1 MKALKTIFLFSLFV
15 SVFVNA
21 KVLDKIVAVVQGK
34 AILLS
39 DIQSLRLQIQK
50 SPLLKNFYP
59 IEGQLT
65 DEKLLNHLVENQV
78 IRARL
83 KEIGSDI
90 SAESVNREIDGIAKK
105 NKFSTNQLKQML
117 KQQGV
122 DFENYFNALKSSI
135 ERRSLFHRE
144 IQTGGSTLSE
154 EELKNIYKNKAPVE
168 FKLGIIIE
176 KNSSENLK
184 LLENIKNRFKSGK
197 VPPEKLKDYP
207 GYVELGWLPIEEVSE
222 AFKKQLSSASQS
234 GDAFGP
240 LKKGDKLQLLLV
252 ENTRKGSD
260 EQFLAVKERFKDSI
274 EEEELDKKFK
284 IWIEK
289 KKNELEVT
297 INPL

>member
-1 MKALKTIFLFSLFV
+1 MKALKTIFLFSVFV
-15 SVFVNA
+15 SVFSNA

-39 DIQSLRLQIQK
+39 DIQSLRQQIQK
-50 SPLLKNFYP
+50 SALLKNFYP

-78 IRARL
+78 IRVRL
-83 KEIGSDI
+83 KEMGSEI

-105 NKFSTNQLKQML
+105 NKLSTNQLKQML

-135 ERRSLFHRE
+135 ERRSLFQRE

-154 EELKNIYKNKAPVE
+154 EELKSIYKNKAPIE

-176 KNSSENLK
+176 KNSSENKK
-184 LLENIKNRFKSGK
+184 LLENIKTRFKSGK
-197 VPPEKLKDYP
+197 LLPEKLKDYP

-240 LKKGDKLQLLLV
+240 LKRSDKLQLLLV

-260 EQFLAVKERFKDSI
+260 EQFIAVKERFKDSI

-284 IWIEK
+284 IWVEK

>member
-1 MKALKTIFLFSLFV
+1 MKASRVIFLFSLFV
-15 SVFVNA
+15 SVFSQA

-39 DIQSLRLQIQK
+39 DIQSLRQQIQK

-59 IEGQLT
+59 IEGDLT
-65 DEKLLNHLVENQV
+65 DEKLLNRLVENQI

-83 KEIGSDI
+83 KEIGSEI
-90 SAESVNREIDGIAKK
+90 TAESVNREIDGIAKK
-105 NKFSTNQLKQML
+105 NKISSSQLKQML

-144 IQTGGSTLSE
+144 IQSGGSTLSD
-154 EELKNIYKNKAPVE
+154 EELKSIFKNKAPVE
-168 FKLGIIIE
+168 YKLGIIVE
-176 KNSSENLK
+176 KNS
-184 LLENIKNRFKSGK
+184 LENQKVLEDIKKQFKTGK
-197 VPPEKLKDYP
+197 LPPEKLKDYP
-207 GYVELGWLPIEEVSE
+207 GYVELGWLPLEEVSE

-234 GDAFGP
+234 GEAFGP
-240 LKKGDKLQLLLV
+240 LKRNEKLQLLLV
-252 ENTRKGSD
+252 ENTRKGTD
-260 EQFLAVKERFKDSI
+260 EQFIASKDRFKDSV
-274 EEEELDKKFK
+274 EEEELGKKFK

>member
-1 MKALKTIFLFSLFV
+1 MKAFKILLLF
-15 SVFVNA
+15 SVFVSHFSES

-39 DIQSLRLQIQK
+39 DIQSLRQQIQK

-59 IEGQLT
+59 IEGDLT
-65 DEKLLNHLVENQV
+65 DDKLLNRLVENQI

-83 KEIGSDI
+83 KEIGSEI
-90 SAESVNREIDGIAKK
+90 TSESVNREIDGIAKK
-105 NKFSTNQLKQML
+105 NKLSSSQLKQML

-122 DFENYFNALKSSI
+122 EFENYFNALKSSI
-135 ERRSLFHRE
+135 ERRSLFQRE
-144 IQTGGSTLSE
+144 IQTGGSTLSD
-154 EELKNIYKNKAPVE
+154 EELKTIFKSKAPTE
-168 FKLGIIIE
+168 YKLGIIVD
-176 KNSSENLK
+176 KDSVENQK
-184 LLENIKNRFKSGK
+184 LLESIKQQFKTGK
-197 VPPEKLKDYP
+197 LSPEKLKDYP
-207 GYVELGWLPIEEVSE
+207 GYVELGWLPLEEVSE
-222 AFKKQLSSASQS
+222 SFKKQISSASKS

-240 LKKGDKLQLLLV
+240 LKRSDKIQLLLV

-260 EQFLAVKERFKDSI
+260 EQFIAAKERFKESI
-274 EEEELDKKFK
+274 EEEGLDKKFK

>member
-50 SPLLKNFYP
+50 SPLRKNFYP

-122 DFENYFNALKSSI
+122 EFENYFNALKSSI

>member
-1 MKALKTIFLFSLFV
+1 MKASRIIFLFSLFV
-15 SVFVNA
+15 SVFSQA

-39 DIQSLRLQIQK
+39 DIQSLRQQIQK

-59 IEGQLT
+59 IEGDLT
-65 DEKLLNHLVENQV
+65 DEKLLNRLVENQI

-83 KEIGSDI
+83 KEIGSEVT
-90 SAESVNREIDGIAKK
+90 AESVNREIDGIAKK
-105 NKFSTNQLKQML
+105 NKISSSQLKQML

-144 IQTGGSTLSE
+144 IQSGGSTLSD
-154 EELKNIYKNKAPVE
+154 EELKSIFKNKAPVE
-168 FKLGIIIE
+168 YKLGIIVE
-176 KNSSENLK
+176 KNS
-184 LLENIKNRFKSGK
+184 LENQKVLEDIKKQFKTGK
-197 VPPEKLKDYP
+197 LPPEKLKSYP
-207 GYVELGWLPIEEVSE
+207 GYVELGWLPLEEVSD

-234 GDAFGP
+234 GEAFGP
-240 LKKGDKLQLLLV
+240 LKRNEKLQLLLV

-260 EQFLAVKERFKDSI
+260 EQFIAAKERFKDSI
-274 EEEELDKKFK
+274 EEEELGKKFK

-297 INPL
+297 INSL